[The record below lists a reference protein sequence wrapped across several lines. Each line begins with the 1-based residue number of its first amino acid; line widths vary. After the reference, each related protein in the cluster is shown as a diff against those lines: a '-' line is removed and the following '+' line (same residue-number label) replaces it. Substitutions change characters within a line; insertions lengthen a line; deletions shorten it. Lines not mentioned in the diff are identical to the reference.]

1 MQAIFYALIKCCPNT
16 ASPEPHFFAV
26 LRHPPRV
33 KNILF
38 LMIPLIAFL
47 LYYPVNAFCAGE
59 TSANFLK
66 IGTGAKNVAM
76 GETGATE
83 TGLNALY
90 WNPAGVADV
99 ENMEATFMDA
109 AWLETISFQNVA
121 FARKFDFGVLAVSA
135 DYLSMSSMDKYD
147 NTGGRQGSFGASDQ
161 AIKLTYALDVSATPE
176 KTYAGVTL
184 KYLSSN
190 IDNFTATAFA
200 LDAGLYFD
208 TIFEDLRFGIVFQN
222 LGTPMK
228 FDVNSYSLPFNLKAG
243 VNYLVADG
251 LDASLDLNKAIDTGV
266 LFNTGAQYVY
276 PIDDEIAVA
285 IRGGYRSNTTG
296 LGGSAGMTMGFGI
309 VYRSYRFDYA
319 FVPYGDLADTNRFSL
334 GYKF

>member
-1 MQAIFYALIKCCPNT
+1 
-16 ASPEPHFFAV
+16 
-26 LRHPPRV
+26 
-33 KNILF
+33 
-38 LMIPLIAFL
+38 
-47 LYYPVNAFCAGE
+47 
-59 TSANFLK
+59 
-66 IGTGAKNVAM
+66 M
-76 GETGATE
+76 GETGAAE

-109 AWLETISFQNVA
+109 AWLESISLQNIA
-121 FARKFDFGVLAVSA
+121 YARKFDFGVLAVSA
-135 DYLSMSSMDKYD
+135 DYLSMPDMDRYD

-161 AIKLTYALDVSATPE
+161 AIKFTYALDVSATPE

-184 KYLSSN
+184 KYISSN
-190 IDNFTATAFA
+190 IDNFTAAAFA

-228 FDVNSYSLPFNLKAG
+228 YDVSSYSLPLNLKAG

-251 LDASLDLNKAIDTGV
+251 LNVSLDINKATDTGV
-266 LFNTGAQYVY
+266 LFNAGGEYAY
-276 PIDDEIAVA
+276 PVDEETAVFL
-285 IRGGYRSNTTG
+285 RGGYRSNTEG
-296 LGGSAGMTMGFGI
+296 LGGSAGVTMGFGI
-309 VYRSYRFDYA
+309 VYRAYRFDYA
-319 FVPYGDLADTNRFSL
+319 FVPYGDLSDTNRFSL